1 MHMEHMTVPVE
12 SLLAMATAITAIVGL
27 MATLVRDNRT
37 RAREREEDVEARAKT
52 DVKLDVV
59 ARDVREV
66 KTGLDRLDGRVDA
79 LARDSD
85 RLDERVTSVEKRVE
99 KLEDRI

>member
-1 MHMEHMTVPVE
+1 MEHMTVPVE

>member
-1 MHMEHMTVPVE
+1 MEHMTVPVE

-99 KLEDRI
+99 KLEDKI

>member
-27 MATLVRDNRT
+27 MATLARDNRT

>member
-1 MHMEHMTVPVE
+1 MEHMTVPVE

-85 RLDERVTSVEKRVE
+85 RLDERVTGVEKRVE